1 MIDPFTNRL
10 SSGSSVGEVLLPILK
25 ENGGD
30 VLIADVGARNSMEWP
45 STLVPQTIFVGFEPN
60 QAEYKKLVEHSS
72 DAQKLG
78 ITVQKFGKEEF
89 HNCAVWSSET
99 ELPFYV
105 TQGTGACTMM
115 GHSNQA
121 FTSRMWLDGS
131 SDSYF
136 DQHTK
141 VIESNPVSCKPL
153 DDLLSD
159 HKMIDF
165 LKIDVEGAEMEVLK
179 GAETLFFDKKV
190 LFVKSEF
197 FLVPFFKE
205 NKLLGHQHVYLHDH
219 GFRMIGMQ
227 LDKNAYMQGVRSKI
241 PSMADTRLIY
251 GGDAYFMLDPV
262 MNKLNADVL
271 LRMGIISLALG
282 FRSLAISFLTDSRLV
297 SEDDLIDIEKALE
310 KLPLKKRLKYL
321 WQTLPDKI
329 LKIIR
334 R

>member
-1 MIDPFTNRL
+1 MKDFGLVVIGAH
-10 SSGSSVGEVLLPILK
+10 SGVHLK
-25 ENGGD
+25 E
-30 VLIADVGARNSMEWP
+30 LISNYNNQNILLIEP
-45 STLVPQTIFVGFEPN
+45 VPYNYEILENTFKEQVNVSICKNAILNKVNKANFYFV
-60 QAEYKKLVEHSS
+60 KKDSIS
-72 DAQKLG
+72 KLG
-78 ITVQKFGKEEF
+78 KHWASQIGSFDKNHILNHKNKRFNIKEEDI
-89 HNCAVWSSET
+89 
-99 ELPFYV
+99 
-105 TQGTGACTMM
+105 
-115 GHSNQA
+115 QA
-121 FTSRMWLDGS
+121 AE
-131 SDSYF
+131 
-136 DQHTK
+136 
-141 VIESNPVSCKPL
+141 IEFITFK
-153 DDLLSD
+153 DLVKKYSINS
-159 HKMIDF
+159 IDM
-165 LKIDVEGAEMEVLK
+165 LQIDVEGAEMEVLK